1 MSVAG
6 PPSSSDAQGLKP
18 LDAMRAKVLAS
29 RPGEVPVFMAF
40 DNDTPLMTITTAPR
54 PDSKAAEMTI
64 PVLNRDTGEPTGR
77 GSEEGVMH
85 FLLHLHPE
93 MRPEERREGKQGV
106 RTVRTRWTTA

>member
-18 LDAMRAKVLAS
+18 LDAMLAKVLAS

-54 PDSKAAEMTI
+54 PDSKAAEMNI
-64 PVLNRDTGEPTGR
+64 HVLNRATGETTGR
-77 GSEEGVMH
+77 ESEEGVMH
-85 FLLHLHPE
+85 FLLQ
-93 MRPEERREGKQGV
+93 ERKS
-106 RTVRTRWTTA
+106 TRLNSSH